1 MDVVGIGALNMDKI
15 YRVPRIAREGEELP
29 VLEVYEAS
37 GGSAANT
44 IVALSRMGISTGFIG
59 VVGKDSEGKNI
70 LRDMMKESVNA
81 ECIEKFGGHTGVIIV
96 LVDNKG
102 ERTMYA
108 YPGVNDLFEIK
119 DSMFRC
125 AENAKYLHVSSFVG
139 EKSFLSQLDLIH
151 NLKDKISFAPGMLYA
166 KYRHL
171 SELRDIISK
180 SKVIFLNKEEVFY
193 LTDKQYEMGAR
204 DLIMMGAEIVAVT
217 LGRDGCYIR
226 TGDKEIRVEA
236 ENIRVVDTTGAGDA
250 FAAGFLYGLVRG
262 YDPEI
267 CARLGNFTAARCTEH
282 LGARDGL
289 PVKEAVDEFMTHI
302 AENQRL

>member
-1 MDVVGIGALNMDKI
+1 MDVAGIGALNMDKI

-29 VLEVYEAS
+29 VIEVYEAS

-59 VVGKDSEGKNI
+59 VVGKDSEGRKI
-70 LRDMMKESVNA
+70 LRDMVKEGVNT
-81 ECIEKFGGHTGVIIV
+81 ECMEKFGGHTGVIIV
-96 LVDNKG
+96 LVDNNG

-108 YPGVNDLFEIK
+108 YPGVNNLFEIK
-119 DSMFRC
+119 DSMLRC

-139 EKSFLSQLDLIH
+139 EKSFLSQLDLIQ
-151 NLKDKISFAPGMLYA
+151 NLKNKISFAPGMLYT
-166 KYRHL
+166 KYKNL
-171 SELRDIISK
+171 SELRDFISK
-180 SKVIFLNKEEVFY
+180 SKVIFLNREEASY
-193 LTDKQYEMGAR
+193 LTGKQYENGAR

-236 ENIRVVDTTGAGDA
+236 ENVRVVDTTGAGDA

-262 YDPEI
+262 YEPET

-289 PVKEAVDEFMTHI
+289 PFKEAVEEFIT
-302 AENQRL
+302 RL